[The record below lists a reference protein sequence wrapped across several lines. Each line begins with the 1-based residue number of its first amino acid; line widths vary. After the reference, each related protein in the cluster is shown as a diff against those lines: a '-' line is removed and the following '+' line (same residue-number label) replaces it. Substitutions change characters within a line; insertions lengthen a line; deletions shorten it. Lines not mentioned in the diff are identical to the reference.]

1 MESPILR
8 QIAKFLQERKNQKRW
23 KVVFVCLAVIVG
35 AGTVIGLRMMGL
47 AMTHK
52 ERVLDCQ
59 YEVHKHEETCYD
71 EENNLICGYADYV
84 VHKHND
90 DCYNAD
96 LKLVCPL
103 PEIEKHEHTKECYN
117 EMVLLVCGQEE
128 AAGHEHTDACYTKK
142 KGSLACTAEEH
153 KHTDACYDEEKNLT
167 CNLEEHT
174 HDDNCYNWEDVL
186 TCTLPAGEGGH
197 KHTEACYQKQE
208 GLTCGQLEMHT
219 HTEKCFEKIDKDGTD
234 EPDNLRLV
242 CDKMELTEHVHTEAF
257 GCLKTVEV
265 APGETAEEA
274 AEKDA
279 ENDGV
284 FTTDLNGEGENGA
297 DGAAAEGED
306 SGAVGDGT
314 GETAEGE
321 EGADGEGAGT
331 DGETAEGEGG
341 ETAGDGTGEAAEG
354 ADGEEAEGEEPEGST
369 NPEDYEETKTYEG
382 LGYIVS
388 ASYNKEANIPEEA
401 KLIAEQITEVSDSED
416 YKKHEAEF
424 KKNMG
429 DENATMSA
437 LFKIGFYVD
446 NEEVEPESPVLVTI
460 QFVDKHGLPEGAP
473 IKVVH
478 FGDEDTEVI
487 DGGKAESGSTSFKT
501 KGFSKF
507 AVGFSEK
514 EEEEADAKKEA
525 SVHIADSY
533 EYEDAAFHITFHV
546 EGDAKILKKS
556 DKDSGST
563 IESEEILS
571 PVNKGGDKKKT
582 EKDSE
587 SSGNSGEDE
596 KSGDETAEDEA
607 SKADG
612 EGSADKETSGKTE
625 DSAEDEASEDA
636 EEGSAEDKASEAE
649 EKDSEEKKLEFK
661 VEHYD
666 KESEE
671 YKAVVDDA
679 ALANDGSELLFVQA
693 LSYSMY
699 YGDNPLDLSDC
710 EVTAEVKPADS
721 LKNLVK
727 DSVPDAVNYL
737 RTEGNVPDASTT
749 ETKDSTQ
756 AEEGGSQ
763 GSADEFQTEI
773 TLELVKISDKKVT
786 DKLNSQILSQNDT
799 GDVSTFA
806 APQMM
811 GARASGQPNPKFTV
825 QYYANLEKVAYNDDS
840 LKKTTSGSNTNELPV
855 IDTTGGKLPSNGR
868 GEKNSPNDNGIRKL
882 YVDTATGKLKT
893 KQELTKVYEQRPY
906 EYHKAP
912 TINYINALIENS
924 NYELKEVWVLK
935 NGASA
940 ESINPNDW
948 DSYPYNEKLH
958 FTNRELSA
966 GVDGGETYIYI
977 KENATLR
984 LVYDNTVNEDK
995 NFAAAFYDYD
1005 IGDGKI
1011 YSSEDD
1017 ARGQKNDQPTSNQ
1030 GTGTWYMHTAQSGI
1044 NSPGNY
1050 SGSGAKLAFGNSN
1063 TGSGLQQELWNENL
1077 LNKLNAQRPNHPS
1090 VTGSYKGCTFGL
1102 VQGMQGGKIQYA
1114 SGVAVPN
1121 LFNDGEAAGKTA
1133 YNNYSL
1139 KFNRVGDTHT
1149 LVAVNGT
1156 GASNLDSFNHPK
1168 PNASTTHYHIW
1179 TNNFWPMDSADSYGT
1194 DGHDMKIGSMPFENN
1209 KFVGQAGGY
1218 NDTGAPAKG
1227 SFPTNDDGK
1236 NHNSYFGMN
1245 YKVEFELTADY
1256 AGPLEYYFF
1265 GDDDMWVFLG
1275 DGNNGRLVCD
1285 IGGVHSSV
1293 GEYIDLWDYIDK
1305 EQEKIHRHTEA
1316 CYPDGEGE
1324 GKTPTCGYVDSK
1336 KFTLNFYYTE
1346 RGASGSTCWMQ
1357 FTLPS
1362 VSSLTPETTDAD
1374 YGHLEIRKQVNM
1386 LVDGEEYPVADYYKG
1401 EEGKTF
1407 KENEY
1412 TFKLTLTGLKDDY
1425 AYVKYDRN
1433 GNVLSGQGGVITW
1446 ETIANGETFT
1456 LKDGEYIRIQY
1467 LPKNSVY
1474 TVTEEDGTDISNVV
1488 YYGTDI
1494 QLVDKKGSTPLLKNY
1509 VEGSQETKD
1518 LSVSGTVPENDTS
1531 KIGYINKYNAYA
1543 LPETGGSGMIIYTI
1557 AGALCI
1563 LLGAGFMYT
1572 KKLRKGGCRF
1582 PLGFSRKN

>member
-153 KHTDACYDEEKNLT
+153 KHTDACYEEEKNLT

-174 HDDNCYNWEDVL
+174 HDDNCYNWENVL

-242 CDKMELTEHVHTEAF
+242 CDKVELTEHVHTEAF

-306 SGAVGDGT
+306 SEAVGDGT
-314 GETAEGE
+314 GEAAEGE
-321 EGADGEGAGT
+321 EGADGEGAGEAGT

-354 ADGEEAEGEEPEGST
+354 ADGEEAGGEEPEGST

-514 EEEEADAKKEA
+514 EEADVEKT
-525 SVHIADSY
+525 SVHIAKT
-533 EYEDAAFHITFHV
+533 ETYEDDVFQATFHI
-546 EGDAKILKKS
+546 EGDIEVSKEAADDIQSDGEGKAEKETGEEENASDDNAESAEDAKEGTE
-556 DKDSGST
+556 GS
-563 IESEEILS
+563 E
-571 PVNKGGDKKKT
+571 DT
-582 EKDSE
+582 E
-587 SSGNSGEDE
+587 
-596 KSGDETAEDEA
+596 ETAESE
-607 SKADG
+607 
-612 EGSADKETSGKTE
+612 ETSGKEKNDTE
-625 DSAEDEASEDA
+625 DTATPDAAVPETDKDEKLKFEIKAVNEGSDKYASAVEQAGGSDEMGAMLRLQVLSCSLTYDGEEVDISDCKVTAEITTSDVLNEQAKESIPDTVKQLLGDEEKIAEVGEEIIDNGTEITVKAMGINGAKVNTLGQTYLNEKKA
-636 EEGSAEDKASEAE
+636 EEPIVCEFDAVE
-649 EKDSEEKKLEFK
+649 EEVVLTARSQANPHFK
-661 VEHYD
+661 VEY
-666 KESEE
+666 
-671 YKAVVDDA
+671 
-679 ALANDGSELLFVQA
+679 F
-693 LSYSMY
+693 
-699 YGDNPLDLSDC
+699 
-710 EVTAEVKPADS
+710 
-721 LKNLVK
+721 
-727 DSVPDAVNYL
+727 
-737 RTEGNVPDASTT
+737 
-749 ETKDSTQ
+749 
-756 AEEGGSQ
+756 
-763 GSADEFQTEI
+763 
-773 TLELVKISDKKVT
+773 
-786 DKLNSQILSQNDT
+786 
-799 GDVSTFA
+799 
-806 APQMM
+806 
-811 GARASGQPNPKFTV
+811 
-825 QYYANLEKVAYNDDS
+825 ANLKVMSN
-840 LKKTTSGSNTNELPV
+840 SGSNAFSI
-855 IDTTGGKLPSNGR
+855 IDTSKSGNETENPVLPSNGTT
-868 GEKNSPNDNGIRKL
+868 P
-882 YVDTATGKLKT
+882 KT
-893 KQELTKVYEQRPY
+893 KNMYADNDGNIQYTDKQVEIYRSREFDYVM
-906 EYHKAP
+906 AP
-912 TINYINALIENS
+912 SLMYFDALVEN
-924 NYELKEVWVLK
+924 K
-935 NGASA
+935 
-940 ESINPNDW
+940 
-948 DSYPYNEKLH
+948 DSYKLVGIEVSTTKIEDGKPITSTTKYNEAQLANLH
-958 FTNRELSA
+958 FTNRPKTAENLEYA
-966 GVDGGETYIYI
+966 LIEEGTVIRLLYDVVDTQWDSD
-977 KENATLR
+977 
-984 LVYDNTVNEDK
+984 VV
-995 NFAAAFYDYD
+995 FYDYD
-1005 IGDGKI
+1005 VSDGKI
-1011 YSSEDD
+1011 YNS
-1017 ARGQKNDQPTSNQ
+1017 ANKAG
-1030 GTGTWYMHTAQSGI
+1030 GTINRSDTDKTWYIYTEQSGI
-1044 NSPGNY
+1044 NSPTNY
-1050 SGSGAKLAFGNSN
+1050 SGTGDKLAFGNGEGVLPTSLGDVQHN
-1063 TGSGLQQELWNENL
+1063 NNKINAATGNYSGCSFGIVTGLQDG
-1077 LNKLNAQRPNHPS
+1077 KLA
-1090 VTGSYKGCTFGL
+1090 
-1102 VQGMQGGKIQYA
+1102 YA
-1114 SGVAVPN
+1114 DGIIAPN
-1121 LFNDGEAAGKTA
+1121 LFNEGDAAGKTT
-1133 YNNYSL
+1133 YNDYDLRFIRN
-1139 KFNRVGDTHT
+1139 GDTYT
-1149 LVAVNGT
+1149 LTSVTGT
-1156 GASNLDSFNHPK
+1156 QTTDLHKFGRHCPNWNNTRTLWSNE
-1168 PNASTTHYHIW
+1168 
-1179 TNNFWPMDSADSYGT
+1179 FWPMDNVEYAGK
-1194 DGHDMKIGSMPFENN
+1194 DGHDPKFKYDNTNLIAFDSKNN
-1209 KFVGQAGGY
+1209 KRNAPS
-1218 NDTGAPAKG
+1218 NDYENTL
-1227 SFPTNDDGK
+1227 
-1236 NHNSYFGMN
+1236 HNPYFGMM
-1245 YKVEFELTADY
+1245 YQVEFDLSTDY
-1256 AGPLEYYFF
+1256 IGPLEYYFF
-1265 GDDDMWVFLG
+1265 GDDDMWVFL
-1275 DGNNGRLVCD
+1275 DGQLVCD
-1285 IGGVHSSV
+1285 IGGVHGSV
-1293 GEYIDLWDYIDK
+1293 GEYVDLKDYLKDELKANESHKHGK
-1305 EQEKIHRHTEA
+1305 ECYDEK
-1316 CYPDGEGE
+1316 
-1324 GKTPTCGYVDSK
+1324 GKLTCSRKHVLS
-1336 KFTLNFYYTE
+1336 FFYTE

-1362 VSSLTPETTDAD
+1362 ISSMTPEQASGQFTNSLQVGKTVENANPDQRFEFQIHFQSKDGADLPDDYCYTRFKKKRKLDSNGNPAFDANGKPIYVEKKDAAGNPVLDAD
-1374 YGHLEIRKQVNM
+1374 GKPVYETEVLDNDIIIS
-1386 LVDGEEYPVADYYKG
+1386 DGD
-1401 EEGKTF
+1401 TF
-1407 KENEY
+1407 W
-1412 TFKLTLTGLKDDY
+1412 LG
-1425 AYVKYDRN
+1425 
-1433 GNVLSGQGGVITW
+1433 
-1446 ETIANGETFT
+1446 
-1456 LKDGEYIRIQY
+1456 DGEYIIVNY
-1467 LPKNSVY
+1467 LPQGTTYTITEVRPEQGKDDYDINIDGDKENSGVITDEMGKVDT
-1474 TVTEEDGTDISNVV
+1474 TVE
-1488 YYGTDI
+1488 
-1494 QLVDKKGSTPLLKNY
+1494 Y
-1509 VEGSQETKD
+1509 VNEYHQYE
-1518 LSVSGTVPENDTS
+1518 
-1531 KIGYINKYNAYA
+1531 
-1543 LPETGGSGMIIYTI
+1543 LPKTGGSGMIIYTI

-1572 KKLRKGGCRF
+1572 KKAKERRV
-1582 PLGFSRKN
+1582 

>member
-1 MESPILR
+1 MDSPILR

-23 KVVFVCLAVIVG
+23 KVVFVALAVIVG
-35 AGTVIGLRMMGL
+35 IGTATGLRMMGL

-52 ERVLDCQ
+52 ERVLTCPYQ
-59 YEVHKHEETCYD
+59 VHEHTKDCYD
-71 EENNLICGYADYV
+71 QENNVICGYADYV

-103 PEIEKHEHTKECYN
+103 PEIEKHEHTEECYN

-128 AAGHEHTDACYTKK
+128 TSGHEHTDACYTKQ

-167 CNLEEHT
+167 CNIEEHT
-174 HDDNCYNWEDVL
+174 HNDNCYNWEDVL

-197 KHTEACYQKQE
+197 KHTDACYQKQE

-234 EPDNLRLV
+234 EPDNLRLI
-242 CDKMELTEHVHTEAF
+242 CDKLELVEHVHTEAF

-274 AEKDA
+274 AKKEA
-279 ENDGV
+279 EDDGV
-284 FTTDLNGEGENGA
+284 FTTDLNGEGENGEDSTAA
-297 DGAAAEGED
+297 DGAEGED
-306 SGAVGDGT
+306 SEA
-314 GETAEGE
+314 
-321 EGADGEGAGT
+321 
-331 DGETAEGEGG
+331 
-341 ETAGDGTGEAAEG
+341 AGDGTGEAAEG
-354 ADGEEAEGEEPEGST
+354 EEGADGEAAGDEAGTDGAAEGEEGESADGEEAADAIDEIEST
-369 NPEDYEETKTYEG
+369 KPEDYDETKTYEG

-401 KLIAEQITEVSDSED
+401 KLIAEQITERSDSED

-556 DKDSGST
+556 DKNSGGA
-563 IESEEILS
+563 IESEETLS
-571 PVNKGGDKKKT
+571 PVNKDGDKKKT
-582 EKDSE
+582 EKDTE

-596 KSGDETAEDEA
+596 TSDDETVEDEA

-612 EGSADKETSGKTE
+612 ESSAEEETSGTTE
-625 DSAEDEASEDA
+625 NSAGEEASEDA
-636 EEGSAEDKASEAE
+636 EESSAEDKVSEAE
-649 EKDSEEKKLEFK
+649 EKDSEGKKLEFK

-710 EVTAEVKPADS
+710 EVTAEVKPANP

-727 DSVPDAVNYL
+727 DSMPDAVNYL
-737 RTEGNVPDASTT
+737 RTEGNVPDTSTT
-749 ETKDSTQ
+749 ETKDSAQ
-756 AEEGGSQ
+756 AEEGESQ

-773 TLELVKISDKKVT
+773 TLELVKIADKKVT
-786 DKLNSQILSQNDT
+786 DKLDSQILSQEDT
-799 GDVSTFA
+799 GRTSTFN
-806 APQMM
+806 APQIM

-825 QYYANLEKVAYNDDS
+825 QYYANLDKVAYNDPS
-840 LKKTTSGSNTNELPV
+840 LKETLTDGKNTNELPV
-855 IDTTGGKLPSNGR
+855 IDTTGGKLPGNG
-868 GEKNSPNDNGIRKL
+868 KKTTASPNDNPIRNL

-893 KQELTKVYEQRPY
+893 KPELTKVYEERPY

-912 TINYINALIENS
+912 TINYINALNENS
-924 NYELKEVWVLK
+924 SYELKEVWVLK
-935 NGASA
+935 DGKKA
-940 ESINPNDW
+940 ESIDQNDW
-948 DSYPYNEKLH
+948 NTYTYNDKLH

-966 GVDGGETYIYI
+966 GTSEGETYVYI
-977 KENATLR
+977 KDNATLR
-984 LVYDNTVNEDK
+984 LVYDTTTKDK
-995 NFAAAFYDYD
+995 DFEAAFYDYD
-1005 IGDGKI
+1005 IGDGMI
-1011 YSSEDD
+1011 YSNQ
-1017 ARGQKNDQPTSNQ
+1017 ANAQNGNNGQPTSNQ
-1030 GTGTWYMHTAQSGI
+1030 GTGTWYMRTGQQGI
-1044 NSPGNY
+1044 NNPDNY
-1050 SGSGAKLAFGNSN
+1050 TGEGTKLAFGNAN
-1063 TGSGLQQELWNENL
+1063 TGSGLQHENWGGNL
-1077 LNKLNAQRPNHPS
+1077 LNKHNGTQGGHPT

-1102 VQGMQGGKIQYA
+1102 VQGMQDGKIQYS
-1114 SGVAVPN
+1114 SGVSAPN
-1121 LFNDGEAAGKTA
+1121 LFNDGGAIGKTA
-1133 YNNYSL
+1133 YDNYSL
-1139 KFNRVGDTHT
+1139 KFNKVGDTHT
-1149 LVAVNGT
+1149 LKAVNGT
-1156 GASNLDSFNHPK
+1156 GTVDLDSFNHPK

-1179 TNNFWPMDSADSYGT
+1179 TNNFWPMDSAPSFGT
-1194 DGHDMKIGSMPFENN
+1194 NNHDMKFGSYDNRERY
-1209 KFVGQAGGY
+1209 KFAGQAGANG
-1218 NDTGAPAKG
+1218 G
-1227 SFPTNDDGK
+1227 SAAASGTFPWSDDGED
-1236 NHNSYFGMN
+1236 HNSYFGMH
-1245 YKVEFELTADY
+1245 YKVEFELDADY
-1256 AGPLEYYFF
+1256 TGPLEYYFF

-1275 DGNNGRLVCD
+1275 NKLVCD

-1293 GEYIDLWDYIDK
+1293 GEYLNLWDYIDK
-1305 EQEKIHRHTEA
+1305 DTEKIHRHTEA

-1324 GKTPTCGYVDSK
+1324 GKTPMCGYVDSK

-1346 RGASGSTCWMQ
+1346 RGESGSSCWMQ

-1374 YGHLEIRKQVNM
+1374 YGHLKIEKQVNM
-1386 LVDGEEYPVADYYKG
+1386 IVDGKEYPVGEYYEG
-1401 EEGKTF
+1401 EEGKVF
-1407 KENEY
+1407 KEKDY
-1412 TFKLTLTGLKDDY
+1412 TFTLKLEGLKDDY

-1433 GNVLSGQGGVITW
+1433 GNILSGQGGVITW
-1446 ETIANGETFT
+1446 ETIAHGETFT
-1456 LKDGEYIRIQY
+1456 LKDGEYIRIKY
-1467 LPKNSVY
+1467 LPKGSTY
-1474 TVTEEDGTDISNVV
+1474 TITESDGTEITNVV

-1494 QLVDKKGSTPLLKNY
+1494 IRNDKQGENSTEKKPY
-1509 VEGSQETKD
+1509 IEGAGAAKD
-1518 LSVSGTVPENDTS
+1518 LSISGTVPQNDISEIKYT
-1531 KIGYINKYNAYA
+1531 NKYIAYA

-1572 KKLRKGGCRF
+1572 KKAKERRV
-1582 PLGFSRKN
+1582 

>member
-1 MESPILR
+1 MDSPILR

-23 KVVFVCLAVIVG
+23 KVVFVALAVIVG
-35 AGTVIGLRMMGL
+35 IGTATGLRMMGL

-52 ERVLDCQ
+52 EKVLNCPYQ
-59 YEVHKHEETCYD
+59 VHKHTEDCYD
-71 EENNLICGYADYV
+71 QENNVICGYADYV

-117 EMVLLVCGQEE
+117 EMVVLVCGQEE
-128 AAGHEHTDACYTKK
+128 AVGHEHTDACYTKQ

-167 CNLEEHT
+167 CNIEEHT

-242 CDKMELTEHVHTEAF
+242 CDKLELVEHVHTEAF

-274 AEKDA
+274 AKKEA

-284 FTTDLNGEGENGA
+284 FTTDLNGEGENGE
-297 DGAAAEGED
+297 DSAAAEGE
-306 SGAVGDGT
+306 
-314 GETAEGE
+314 E
-321 EGADGEGAGT
+321 GT
-331 DGETAEGEGG
+331 DG

-354 ADGEEAEGEEPEGST
+354 EEGADGEAAGDETGTDGAAEGEEGADGEST
-369 NPEDYEETKTYEG
+369 DGGETIDGIDGIESTKPEDYDETKTYEG

-401 KLIAEQITEVSDSED
+401 KLIAEQITERSDSED

-556 DKDSGST
+556 DKDSGGA
-563 IESEEILS
+563 IESEETLS
-571 PVNKGGDKKKT
+571 PVNKDGDKKKT
-582 EKDSE
+582 EKDTE
-587 SSGNSGEDE
+587 SSGNLGEDE
-596 KSGDETAEDEA
+596 TSDDETAEDEA

-612 EGSADKETSGKTE
+612 ESSAEEETSGTTE
-625 DSAEDEASEDA
+625 NSAGEEASEDA
-636 EEGSAEDKASEAE
+636 EESSAEDKVSEAE
-649 EKDSEEKKLEFK
+649 EKDSEGKKLKFK

-693 LSYSMY
+693 LSYAMY

-710 EVTAEVKPADS
+710 EVTAEVKPANP

-756 AEEGGSQ
+756 AEEGESE

-773 TLELVKISDKKVT
+773 TLELVKIADKKVT
-786 DKLNSQILSQNDT
+786 DKLDSQILSQEDT
-799 GDVSTFA
+799 GRTSTFD
-806 APQMM
+806 APQIM
-811 GARASGQPNPKFTV
+811 GARASGQPNPKFNV
-825 QYYANLEKVAYNDDS
+825 QYYANLDKVAYNDPS
-840 LKKTTSGSNTNELPV
+840 LKETLTDGKNTNELPV
-855 IDTTGGKLPSNGR
+855 IDTEGGSLPVNGR
-868 GEKNSPNDNGIRKL
+868 GSTSSPTDKDIRML
-882 YVDTATGKLKT
+882 YVDPATGKLKT
-893 KQELTKVYEQRPY
+893 KTELTEVYESRPY

-912 TINYINALIENS
+912 TINYINALVENS
-924 NYELKEVWVLK
+924 NYQLKEVWVLK
-935 NGASA
+935 DEKEK
-940 ESINPNDW
+940 ESIERGDW
-948 DSYPYNEKLH
+948 DIYEYNEKLH
-958 FTNRELSA
+958 FTNRELSG
-966 GVDGGETYIYI
+966 GVNNGGTYIYI
-977 KENATLR
+977 KDGATIR
-984 LVYDNTVNEDK
+984 LVYENTVNENVDL
-995 NFAAAFYDYD
+995 AAAFYDYD
-1005 IGDGKI
+1005 IGDGFI
-1011 YSSEDD
+1011 YSSKQD
-1017 ARGQKNDQPTSNQ
+1017 AKGQTNQ
-1030 GTGTWYMHTAQSGI
+1030 KDTGAKKEGETWYMHTNQSGI
-1044 NSPGNY
+1044 NSPNNYTGN
-1050 SGSGAKLAFGNSN
+1050 GAKIAFGNSN
-1063 TGSGLQQELWNENL
+1063 TGSGLQHEQWNGNL
-1077 LNKLNAQRPNHPS
+1077 LNKFNGTQNNNPEVS
-1090 VTGSYKGCTFGL
+1090 GSYKGCTFGL
-1102 VQGMQGGKIQYA
+1102 VRGMENGMIKYA
-1114 SGVAVPN
+1114 DGVIAPN
-1121 LFNDGEAAGKTA
+1121 LFEGNAAGKTA

-1139 KFNRVGDTHT
+1139 RFNRVGDTHT

-1156 GASNLDSFNHPK
+1156 DTRNLDTFGHPK
-1168 PNASTTHYHIW
+1168 TYYHIW
-1179 TNNFWPMDSADSYGT
+1179 TNNFWPMDSAPSYGT
-1194 DGHDMKIGSMPFENN
+1194 DGHDMKVGADANVNRN
-1209 KFVGQAGGY
+1209 KFEGQAGIMPA
-1218 NDTGAPAKG
+1218 GAPASG
-1227 SFPTNDDGK
+1227 TFPPNDDGTD
-1236 NHNSYFGMN
+1236 HNSFFGMN
-1245 YKVEFELTADY
+1245 YQVEFELTADY
-1256 AGPLEYYFF
+1256 TGPLEYYFF

-1275 DGNNGRLVCD
+1275 DNLVCD

-1293 GEYIDLWDYIDK
+1293 GEYINLWDYINK
-1305 EQEKIHRHTEA
+1305 EDEKIHRHTDA
-1316 CYPDGEGE
+1316 CYEGGMGE
-1324 GKTPTCGYVDSK
+1324 GKMPKCGYVDKK

-1374 YGHLEIRKQVNM
+1374 YGHLRLEKQVNM
-1386 LVDGEEYPVADYYKG
+1386 IVDGKEYPASDYKG
-1401 EEGKTF
+1401 EEGKVF
-1407 KENEY
+1407 QEKEY
-1412 TFKLTLTGLKDDY
+1412 TFTLKLEGLMDDY
-1425 AYVKYDRN
+1425 AYFKYDRE
-1433 GNVLSGQGGVITW
+1433 GNLLSGEGGIITW
-1446 ETIANGETFT
+1446 DTIADGETFT
-1456 LKDGEYIRIQY
+1456 LKDGEYILIQY
-1467 LPKNSVY
+1467 LPKNSKY
-1474 TVTEEDGTDISNVV
+1474 TVTEDDNMEIANAVYHGTDITKN
-1488 YYGTDI
+1488 
-1494 QLVDKKGSTPLLKNY
+1494 DKQGENPEENKSYTEDGD
-1509 VEGSQETKD
+1509 QEKD
-1518 LSVSGTVPENDTS
+1518 LSITGKVPSNDIS
-1531 KIGYINKYNAYA
+1531 EIKYINKYRAYA

-1557 AGALCI
+1557 AGAICI

-1572 KKLRKGGCRF
+1572 KKAKERRV
-1582 PLGFSRKN
+1582 